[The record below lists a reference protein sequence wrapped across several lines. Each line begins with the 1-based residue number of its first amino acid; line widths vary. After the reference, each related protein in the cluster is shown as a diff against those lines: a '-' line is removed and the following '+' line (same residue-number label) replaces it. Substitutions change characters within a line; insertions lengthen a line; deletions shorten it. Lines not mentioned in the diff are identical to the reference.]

1 MNGNPIMIKTITP
14 KLIVLLICFMA
25 GLPAYTAEPEPLY
38 ESVDMSAY
46 YTFTTIPIPDGLI
59 FEPGGMD
66 LLPDGRLA
74 VATRYGQIY
83 FLDGIYDKPVKNV
96 SFHEFA
102 SGLHEPLGLVVR
114 SDGMYIAQRTEVTRL
129 RDTDNDSIAN
139 QYATYAK
146 GWGVSGNYHEYAFGP
161 VFDSKGNAY
170 VTLNINIGKGFR
182 PNDLDWRG
190 WSMKITPDG
199 KLHPYSAGLRSPSGI
214 LMYEDELFF
223 TDQQGNY
230 IGTSTLMHAEEGD
243 FHGHADSLRSVNLK
257 GATVSKPKKMTLSV
271 PMVEAKKSMP
281 QLKLPTVW
289 FPYKKT
295 GMGQTG
301 MVEIKDDRF
310 GPFKGQILVGDFTMS
325 NISRV
330 SLEKVNGKYQGVVIP
345 FLDGFDAAVL
355 RLTFGKDGSLF
366 VGQTN
371 RGWNSLGTKS
381 YALQRV
387 NYTGKIPF
395 EIKTIRAEKDGFTIY
410 FTKPLNPETATNPD
424 NYKITSY
431 TYLYQQRYG
440 SEEVNTKHVKIGKIT
455 HDSAQNSVRIRV
467 NASPGLRIGYVHE
480 FTLNRLLSKT
490 GQEPLLH
497 HKAYYTLNAIPK

>member
-1 MNGNPIMIKTITP
+1 MIPKRIPINLLT
-14 KLIVLLICFMA
+14 LLICLTLTSQTM
-25 GLPAYTAEPEPLY
+25 PQETDPLY

-46 YTFTTIPIPDGLI
+46 YTITTIPIPEGLI

-74 VATRYGQIY
+74 VATRYGQIF
-83 FLDGIYDKPVKNV
+83 FLDGIYDNPPRNV
-96 SFHEFA
+96 TYHEYA
-102 SGLHEPLGLVVR
+102 KGLHEPLGLVIRNNDLFV
-114 SDGMYIAQRTEVTRL
+114 AQRTEVTRL
-129 RDTDNDSIAN
+129 RDTDRDDIAN
-139 QYATYAK
+139 QYLTYAK

-170 VTLNINIGKGFR
+170 VTLNINIGKGYR

-214 LMYEDELFF
+214 LIYEDELFF

-230 IGTSTLMHAEEGD
+230 VGTSTLMHAAQGD

-257 GATVSKPKKMTLSV
+257 GATVSKPQKMALGV
-271 PMVEAKKSMP
+271 PMVEAKMNMP
-281 QLKLPTVW
+281 QLKPPAVW

-301 MVEIKDDRF
+301 MVNITDDRF

-330 SLEKVNGKYQGVVIP
+330 SLEKVNGVYQGVVIP

-387 NYTGKIPF
+387 NYTGRLPF

-410 FTKPLNPETATNPD
+410 FTKPVNPEAATQID
-424 NYKITSY
+424 NYKLISY

-440 SEEVNTKHVKIGKIT
+440 SDEVNKETVKIERIT
-455 HDSAQNSVRIRV
+455 HNDANHSVRV
-467 NASPGLRIGYVHE
+467 HLAANPGLRKGYVHE
-480 FTLNRLLSKT
+480 FSLDNLTSSDTN
-490 GQEPLLH
+490 EPLLH
-497 HKAYYTLNAIPK
+497 RKAYYTLNAIPLE